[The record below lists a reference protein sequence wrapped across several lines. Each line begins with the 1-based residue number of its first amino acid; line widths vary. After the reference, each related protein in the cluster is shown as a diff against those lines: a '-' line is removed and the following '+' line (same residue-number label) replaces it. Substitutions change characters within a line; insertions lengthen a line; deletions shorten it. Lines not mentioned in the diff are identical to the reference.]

1 MGFRSDSRQKKNTDK
16 VYKYRN
22 YYCYFCK
29 TSRTPNNVKERKI
42 IEFIKPKLERFKIKN
57 GVNEERMIHPENSRE
72 DLLKEIDLLNSNLQI
87 IYENYKKHILS
98 KERYLQ
104 EKALIQNKKEQQ
116 ENKLE
121 EVKSD
126 KSYSH
131 KEFNANSLDE
141 DSLLKAYVDSC
152 IDRIIVSRSG
162 KIEIIEK

>member
-1 MGFRSDSRQKKNTDK
+1 
-16 VYKYRN
+16 
-22 YYCYFCK
+22 
-29 TSRTPNNVKERKI
+29 
-42 IEFIKPKLERFKIKN
+42 
-57 GVNEERMIHPENSRE
+57 MIYPENSRE

-104 EKALIQNKKEQQ
+104 EKALIQNKKEQL

-126 KSYSH
+126 GNYSQ
-131 KEFNANSLDE
+131 KEFSANSLDE

-162 KIEIIEK
+162 EIEIIEK